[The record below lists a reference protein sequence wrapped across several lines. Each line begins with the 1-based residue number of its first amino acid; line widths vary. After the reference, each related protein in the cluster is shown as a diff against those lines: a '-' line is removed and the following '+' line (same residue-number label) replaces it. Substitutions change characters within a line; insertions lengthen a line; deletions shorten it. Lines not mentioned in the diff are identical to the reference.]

1 MMQSNCK
8 YIDVDNRPHLG
19 TAVVPVRKGLTLLEL
34 IVVVA
39 ILVVLSSLAIPLLS
53 SVLVQARLSTNATAI
68 NDVSRAVGSYL
79 GRYGKYP
86 DGWDS
91 LLNTGG
97 TLYKQLTETITG
109 TARSS
114 GTAPP
119 ALLATMAL
127 TQIQWESLNSAGI
140 TTLYSNNESTT
151 AAPNMNFTNP
161 TTLTAGSTV
170 AKLIHPTSST
180 AFAAGVINVNQL
192 DNVMPG
198 AEYVVFGLGSN
209 STMRG
214 TTIVDAP
221 INNGVDAGVYYA
233 RMMCVFMVPGTA
245 ATESTQAKFVGC
257 FAPDGSSLRDNME
270 RYNGNVSDVSN

>member
-1 MMQSNCK
+1 MQQTCK
-8 YIDVDNRPHLG
+8 YIDVDNQPLRRTFNQCPR
-19 TAVVPVRKGLTLLEL
+19 AGLTLLEL

-39 ILVVLSSLAIPLLS
+39 ILVALSSLAIPLLS
-53 SVLVQARLSTNATAI
+53 SVLVQAKLSTNATAI

-91 LLNTGG
+91 LLNNGG

-109 TARSS
+109 TARPPAA
-114 GTAPP
+114 APP
-119 ALLATMAL
+119 ALLTTMAL
-127 TQIQWESLNSAGI
+127 TQIQWESLTSAGI
-140 TTLYSNNESTT
+140 TTLYSNSESTT
-151 AAPNMNFTNP
+151 AAPNMNFTTP

-170 AKLIHPTSST
+170 ARLVHPTSST

-192 DNVMPG
+192 DNVLPG

-221 INNGVDAGVYYA
+221 INNGIDAGLYYA
-233 RMMCVFMVPGTA
+233 RMMCVFMIPGTV
-245 ATESTQAKFVGC
+245 ATESMPAKFVGC
-257 FAPDGSSLRDNME
+257 FAPDGSSLRDNVE